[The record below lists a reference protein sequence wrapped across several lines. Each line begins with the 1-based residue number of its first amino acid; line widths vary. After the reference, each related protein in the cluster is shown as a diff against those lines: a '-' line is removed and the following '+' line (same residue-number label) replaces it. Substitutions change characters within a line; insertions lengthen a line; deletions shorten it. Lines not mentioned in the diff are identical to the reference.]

1 MNADSFLSSAVE
13 VEIGLAGFAGIV
25 AAIRHR
31 HLNSWAAQDR
41 LLLRI
46 LLVASAMSVV
56 FAWLPALLSEA
67 GINAPTLWQIS
78 SLVLF
83 VWQIS
88 AWVYRG
94 QQARDLHLDRVLPKL
109 AIIWN
114 AAFLLLQLAN
124 LYLGL
129 PWPFLLGVAN
139 ILANALIVFLVLLLG
154 ENADNGT

>member
-13 VEIGLAGFAGIV
+13 VAIGIAGFAGIV

-31 HLNSWAAQDR
+31 DLSSWAAQDR

-67 GINAPTLWQIS
+67 GISARALWQIS

-83 VWQIS
+83 IWQIS
-88 AWVYRG
+88 AWIYRG
-94 QQARDLHLDRVLPKL
+94 RQMRGLNIDRVLPKY
-109 AIIWN
+109 AFVWN
-114 AAFLLLQLAN
+114 AAFLLLQAAN
-124 LYLGL
+124 VYLGL

-139 ILANALIVFLVLLLG
+139 ILAGAFIVFLVLLLG
-154 ENADNGT
+154 ENAENGA

>member
-13 VEIGLAGFAGIV
+13 VAIGLAGFAGIV

-31 HLNSWAAQDR
+31 DLSSWVAQDR

-67 GINAPTLWQIS
+67 GINAPALWQIS

-83 VWQIS
+83 IWQIS
-88 AWVYRG
+88 AWIYRG
-94 QQARDLHLDRVLPKL
+94 RQGRRLNIDRVLPKYTFV
-109 AIIWN
+109 WN
-114 AAFLLLQLAN
+114 AAFLLLQVVN
-124 LYLGL
+124 VYLGL
-129 PWPFLLGVAN
+129 SWPFLLGVAN
-139 ILANALIVFLVLLLG
+139 ILAGAFMVFLVLLLG
-154 ENADNGT
+154 GNTDKGT